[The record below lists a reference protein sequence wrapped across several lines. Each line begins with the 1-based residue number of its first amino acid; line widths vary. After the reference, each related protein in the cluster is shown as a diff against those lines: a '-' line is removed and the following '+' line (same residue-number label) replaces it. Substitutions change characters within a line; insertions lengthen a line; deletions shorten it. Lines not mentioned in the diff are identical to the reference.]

1 MKWRATLTS
10 RIVSYLTL
18 ALLPGSA
25 EIVWQVTS
33 YREIFDVGSLLLIH
47 GKITILRSDR
57 GTAGRRHGSFKATY
71 SRNGKYPERVP
82 SYGST
87 GNVSCHPAFNS
98 SQRLMDFP
106 LRSGLWEECTLVR

>member
-1 MKWRATLTS
+1 M
-10 RIVSYLTL
+10 L
-18 ALLPGSA
+18 ALLPESA

-47 GKITILRSDR
+47 GKITILPSNR
-57 GTAGRRHGSFKATY
+57 GIAGRQHGSFKATY
-71 SRNGKYPERVP
+71 SRNGKYPEQVP

-87 GNVSCHPAFNS
+87 GNVRCHPAFNP
-98 SQRLMDFP
+98 SQRLMVFP